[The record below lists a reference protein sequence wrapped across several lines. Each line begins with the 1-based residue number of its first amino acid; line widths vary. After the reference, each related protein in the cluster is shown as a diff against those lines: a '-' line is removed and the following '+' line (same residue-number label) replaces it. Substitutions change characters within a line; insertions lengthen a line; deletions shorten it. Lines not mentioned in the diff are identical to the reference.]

1 MERNGSSKTFVIS
14 LSRSL
19 SKATTQRPSLNRVA
33 VPVLPLR
40 SCRPRPEIV
49 TRAPAERAISSPVH
63 QLELVG
69 WLDQHQVCC
78 GGLSSGVAAN
88 QFARE
93 VCWHEEGEARV
104 DRAAWQIDRI
114 DR

>member
-78 GGLSSGVAAN
+78 GGLSSRRGSKPVRTRSLLARGGGSKSGQSGVA
-88 QFARE
+88 
-93 VCWHEEGEARV
+93 
-104 DRAAWQIDRI
+104 DR
-114 DR
+114 